1 MFLSRNLYFGVVH
14 MIEWVYQV
22 IDFSKWMSCWLIA
35 AAACSEMPLVVQL
48 PAAFLN
54 MQSLGARVHELIILL
69 TSVPIV
75 KRPVL
80 YDSDYQLPHTVND
93 VH

>member
-35 AAACSEMPLVVQL
+35 AAACSEMPLVVI
-48 PAAFLN
+48 PR
-54 MQSLGARVHELIILL
+54 SLGARVHELIILL

>member
-35 AAACSEMPLVVQL
+35 AAACSEMPLVVI
-48 PAAFLN
+48 PG
-54 MQSLGARVHELIILL
+54 SLGARVHELIILL